1 MQNQVSTLNRENISQ
16 ISILHKEALR
26 IARELRRNEYLMIE
40 VLQKIDHHKI
50 YRYMGF
56 KSLFQYAVHGLKL
69 SENRAYNF
77 ILVSRKASKIDRLQ
91 QALREREISLSQAR
105 RLSAV
110 VTKTNTEEWI
120 KKAKTLTQRGL
131 ERAVAKENPKTL
143 IQEGTRFIS
152 ENILELKAALGTD
165 TERLV
170 SRVQD
175 LLSQSLGRA
184 ASWDETLKAMAK
196 VYIERKDPVV
206 KASRCLRKS
215 IKDQIQA
222 ENKEKSHERTLPIAK
237 EDRPD
242 ETRAQSHVAP
252 KNLAP
257 RQAFS
262 RTRVV
267 VRTPASAQLKHQVN
281 FRDKGRC
288 RIEGCE
294 DSRWTDIHHL
304 IPVHKGGPN
313 TLENLI
319 TLCRSH
325 HQMEHTFGGV
335 IPKKP
340 TTTYSD

>member
-26 IARELRRNEYLMIE
+26 IAGELRRNEYLMIE

-56 KSLFQYAVHGLKL
+56 KSLFQYAVYGLKL

-77 ILVSRKASKIDRLQ
+77 ILISRKASKIDRFQ
-91 QALREREISLSQAR
+91 QALRESEISLSQAR

-110 VTKTNTEEWI
+110 VTKTNSEEWI
-120 KKAKTLTQRGL
+120 KKAKTLSQRGL

-152 ENILELKAALGTD
+152 ENILELKAALGAD

-175 LLSQSLGRA
+175 LLSQTLGRA

-196 VYIERKDPVV
+196 LYIERKDPVV

-215 IKDQIQA
+215 IKDQIQG
-222 ENKEKSHERTLPIAK
+222 EDKEKSYEGTLSVAK
-237 EDRPD
+237 EDSPD
-242 ETRAQSHVAP
+242 ETKSQSQVASKDLAQ
-252 KNLAP
+252 

-262 RTRVV
+262 RTRAAA
-267 VRTPASAQLKHQVN
+267 RTPAPAQLKHQVN
-281 FRDKGRC
+281 LRDKGKC
-288 RIEGCE
+288 RIEGCG
-294 DSRWTDIHHL
+294 DSRWTDMHHL

-325 HQMEHTFGGV
+325 HQMEHTLEGSIV
-335 IPKKP
+335 K
-340 TTTYSD
+340 